1 MLNARTLS
9 VALFVA
15 AVVGAMIA
23 ASGPTSA
30 MPGWSKPGTSK
41 ILITTEQ
48 RDHIRNLHAAYKAA
62 VSDLDWS
69 VDETGHAPDTMRQ
82 ARDLKLALR
91 AEIFDVIHRPSAV
104 SESSSEP
111 TCPYSGK
118 MTPVRLENDGQT
130 LYL

>member
-1 MLNARTLS
+1 MLNSRTLS

-15 AVVGAMIA
+15 AIVGIMIA

-30 MPGWSKPGTSK
+30 MPGWSKPGASK

-62 VSDLDWS
+62 VANLDWS
-69 VDETGHAPDTMRQ
+69 VDETGHAPETMRQ
-82 ARDLKLALR
+82 ARDLRLALR
-91 AEIFDVIHRPSAV
+91 AEIIDVIHHSTAV

-111 TCPYSGK
+111 ACPYSGK
-118 MTPVRLENDGQT
+118 TTPVRLENDGQT
-130 LYL
+130 LYF